1 MSERAGL
8 ATTEAQCALQLE
20 VAVYGEQIG
29 WWHMQVCS
37 CTGKSAAVYVHATE
51 ELGHSFLEPGCRYRT
66 RLHGKRAKGEELDQ
80 RIRCLPP
87 AYGTRHF
94 KNGISALSQVSGSKR
109 KDMARIL
116 LGCLVGR
123 IPHALMLTLRA
134 LLDFIYIVQ
143 YSTHDG
149 QTLKYLEDALVQY
162 HKHKDILK
170 TLSLVHYANS
180 IRSLGTTDNYN
191 TEMFKRLHI
200 DCAKKAWR
208 ASNHR
213 NERPQMTK
221 WLEQREKIAMFES
234 LCLLLHT
241 SDADTDEDADAQTPS
256 ISTPTS
262 APPPPPPKTGL
273 FLPKHPSSAR
283 QSIHAIANR
292 HCAPGFTKALN
303 QHARP
308 RIGSEPARFD
318 TVVVLH
324 DDNTEATGVQ
334 GTRIGRVKV
343 IFKLPDT
350 IHEHGSL
357 NEMHAP
363 EEWATQGPLA
373 YVEWYANLPASAD
386 LVHMMYEVCK
396 LPLRTDGTPAGE
408 IIPLSMIRQSYSVLD
423 KAQKFLLNNWA
434 SKYSYQTLW

>member
-1 MSERAGL
+1 
-8 ATTEAQCALQLE
+8 
-20 VAVYGEQIG
+20 
-29 WWHMQVCS
+29 
-37 CTGKSAAVYVHATE
+37 
-51 ELGHSFLEPGCRYRT
+51 
-66 RLHGKRAKGEELDQ
+66 
-80 RIRCLPP
+80 
-87 AYGTRHF
+87 
-94 KNGISALSQVSGSKR
+94 
-109 KDMARIL
+109 
-116 LGCLVGR
+116 
-123 IPHALMLTLRA
+123 MLTLRA
-134 LLDFIYIVQ
+134 LLDFIYIAQ
-143 YSTHDG
+143 YSTHDN

-170 TLSLVHYANS
+170 TLGICQHLNIPKFHSLVHYADS
-180 IRSLGTTDNYN
+180 ICSLGTTDNYN
-191 TEMFKRLHI
+191 TEMFERLHI
-200 DCAKKAWR
+200 DCAKKAWC

-221 WLEQREKIAMFES
+221 WLERREKIAMFEL

-241 SDADTDEDADAQTPS
+241 SDADADADEDADDDADARTPS

-303 QHARP
+303 QHVYSMKLGRPLTSQEQENASSYLPFSRIDTFHTLKFTTIPLTDNQPERDIVKARP

-324 DDNTEATGVQ
+324 DDNAEATGVQ

-350 IHEHGSL
+350 IYEHGSL

-363 EEWATQGPLA
+363 EEWVTQGPLA

-386 LVHMMYEVCK
+386 PVHMMYEVRK
-396 LPLRTDGTPAGE
+396 LPLCTDGTPAGKTQMACQGL
-408 IIPLSMIRQSYSVLD
+408 IDSR
-423 KAQKFLLNNWA
+423 KA
-434 SKYSYQTLW
+434 

>member
-1 MSERAGL
+1 M
-8 ATTEAQCALQLE
+8 QLHWQNLD
-20 VAVYGEQIG
+20 AD
-29 WWHMQVCS
+29 
-37 CTGKSAAVYVHATE
+37 TGHI
-51 ELGHSFLEPGCRYRT
+51 CI
-66 RLHGKRAKGEELDQ
+66 AKGEELDQ

-109 KDMARIL
+109 KDMAHIL

-234 LCLLLHT
+234 LCYKLGGIER
-241 SDADTDEDADAQTPS
+241 AAQLEFS
-256 ISTPTS
+256 LSRMLSYMAIFSCR
-262 APPPPPPKTGL
+262 
-273 FLPKHPSSAR
+273 SSQR
-283 QSIHAIANR
+283 
-292 HCAPGFTKALN
+292 
-303 QHARP
+303 
-308 RIGSEPARFD
+308 
-318 TVVVLH
+318 
-324 DDNTEATGVQ
+324 
-334 GTRIGRVKV
+334 
-343 IFKLPDT
+343 T
-350 IHEHGSL
+350 I
-357 NEMHAP
+357 
-363 EEWATQGPLA
+363 
-373 YVEWYANLPASAD
+373 
-386 LVHMMYEVCK
+386 
-396 LPLRTDGTPAGE
+396 
-408 IIPLSMIRQSYSVLD
+408 
-423 KAQKFLLNNWA
+423 
-434 SKYSYQTLW
+434 

>member
-1 MSERAGL
+1 MDEK
-8 ATTEAQCALQLE
+8 Q
-20 VAVYGEQIG
+20 
-29 WWHMQVCS
+29 
-37 CTGKSAAVYVHATE
+37 
-51 ELGHSFLEPGCRYRT
+51 
-66 RLHGKRAKGEELDQ
+66 LDQ
-80 RIRCLPP
+80 RIHCLPP
-87 AYGTRHF
+87 AYSTRHF
-94 KNGISALSQVSGSKR
+94 KNGISALSQVSGSER

-123 IPHALMLTLRA
+123 IPHALMLTLHT
-134 LLDFIYIVQ
+134 LLDFIYIAQ
-143 YSTHDG
+143 YSTHDD

-170 TLSLVHYANS
+170 TLGIRQHLNIPKFHSLVHYADS

-191 TEMFKRLHI
+191 TEMFERLHI

-221 WLEQREKIAMFES
+221 WLEWREKIAMFEL

-241 SDADTDEDADAQTPS
+241 SDADADADEDADEDADARTPS

-292 HCAPGFTKALN
+292 HCTPGFTKALN
-303 QHARP
+303 QHVYSMKLGRPLTSQEQENASSYLPFSRIDTFHTLKFTTIPLTDNRPECDVVKARP
-308 RIGSEPARFD
+308 RM
-318 TVVVLH
+318 
-324 DDNTEATGVQ
+324 
-334 GTRIGRVKV
+334 RIGHVKV

-350 IHEHGSL
+350 IYEHGSL

-373 YVEWYANLPASAD
+373 YVEWYANLLDSAD
-386 LVHMMYEVCK
+386 PVHMMYEVRK

-408 IIPLSMIRQSYSVLD
+408 IIPLSMIRQSCQLIPRFPKPTKECVVATVPDEQATLRSV
-423 KAQKFLLNNWA
+423 AGR
-434 SKYSYQTLW
+434 

>member
-1 MSERAGL
+1 
-8 ATTEAQCALQLE
+8 
-20 VAVYGEQIG
+20 
-29 WWHMQVCS
+29 
-37 CTGKSAAVYVHATE
+37 
-51 ELGHSFLEPGCRYRT
+51 
-66 RLHGKRAKGEELDQ
+66 
-80 RIRCLPP
+80 
-87 AYGTRHF
+87 
-94 KNGISALSQVSGSKR
+94 
-109 KDMARIL
+109 
-116 LGCLVGR
+116 
-123 IPHALMLTLRA
+123 
-134 LLDFIYIVQ
+134 
-143 YSTHDG
+143 
-149 QTLKYLEDALVQY
+149 
-162 HKHKDILK
+162 
-170 TLSLVHYANS
+170 
-180 IRSLGTTDNYN
+180 DNYN
-191 TEMFKRLHI
+191 TEMFERLHI

-221 WLEQREKIAMFES
+221 WLERREKIAMFES
-234 LCLLLHT
+234 LSC
-241 SDADTDEDADAQTPS
+241 
-256 ISTPTS
+256 
-262 APPPPPPKTGL
+262 
-273 FLPKHPSSAR
+273 

-292 HCAPGFTKALN
+292 HCTPGFTKALN
-303 QHARP
+303 QHVYSMKLGRPLTSQEQENASSYLPFSRIDTFHTLKFTTIPLTDNQPEHDVVKARP

-334 GTRIGRVKV
+334 GTHIGRVKV

-350 IHEHGSL
+350 IYEHGSL

-386 LVHMMYEVCK
+386 PVHIMYEVRK

-408 IIPLSMIRQSYSVLD
+408 IIPLSMIRQSCQLIPRFPKPTKERVVATVPTDWTSDSVLN